1 MYELHTMKKRIQVT
15 INWQLVQDAKKM
27 MNARGFDS
35 FSEFLESLIR
45 DEAGRRGLFAV
56 ETTESLTTTGAGAL
70 NDAVSYKRATRK
82 TPKHP

>member
-1 MYELHTMKKRIQVT
+1 MKKRIQVT

-45 DEAGRRGLFAV
+45 DEADRRGLVAI
-56 ETTESLTTTGAGAL
+56 ETPATLTTTGMSAL
-70 NDAVSYKRATRK
+70 NDAVAYKRATRK
-82 TPKHP
+82 TPKQS